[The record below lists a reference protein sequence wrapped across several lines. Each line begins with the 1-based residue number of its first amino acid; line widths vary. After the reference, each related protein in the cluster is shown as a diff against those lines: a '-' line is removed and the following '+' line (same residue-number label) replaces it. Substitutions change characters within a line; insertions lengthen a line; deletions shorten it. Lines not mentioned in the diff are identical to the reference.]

1 MDKNQTSR
9 GALFGAFSTR
19 NRQLL
24 WARSYLLAL
33 FLALGWASFQLP
45 ASAQNC
51 FQECQRIYVQCLYD
65 AFGDPVME
73 AICDDH
79 YDACCEDCL

>member
-1 MDKNQTSR
+1 MDKNRISR
-9 GALFGAFSTR
+9 GSAFGALSTH
-19 NRQLL
+19 NQLLL

-33 FLALGWASFQLP
+33 FLALGWASFQLQV
-45 ASAQNC
+45 SAQNC
-51 FQECQRIYVQCLYD
+51 LQECQRVYVQCLYN

-73 AICDDH
+73 AICDDQ